1 MSALAVSKQTLK
13 KTADIA
19 LRVVTILV
27 VLFAVAMVIF
37 TLVTV
42 NTVGRENATLFGS
55 RLYIVETNS
64 MQGVFSAGDI
74 IVVRAVDG
82 AEGLEPGTVI
92 TYTSSAAESYSDTI
106 THCIR
111 EQTQVDG
118 KPAYITYGV
127 ASGSDD
133 PVPVLAENVVGIY
146 QFRLPGAGY
155 FFSFMRTPWGYVLI
169 VLLPFLI
176 LLGLSGAN
184 LYKLVRAYK
193 KEKAAETAAAQT
205 ALEEE
210 RARAAAD
217 RAEAER
223 LREELR
229 LLKEQ
234 QGNEPP
240 DELPVETTE
249 NAAETA
255 SNEETADKT
264 EQADA
269 ADESDGET

>member
-1 MSALAVSKQTLK
+1 MPRSAPK
-13 KTADIA
+13 
-19 LRVVTILV
+19 
-27 VLFAVAMVIF
+27 
-37 TLVTV
+37 
-42 NTVGRENATLFGS
+42 
-55 RLYIVETNS
+55 
-64 MQGVFSAGDI
+64 
-74 IVVRAVDG
+74 
-82 AEGLEPGTVI
+82 
-92 TYTSSAAESYSDTI
+92 
-106 THCIR
+106 
-111 EQTQVDG
+111 
-118 KPAYITYGV
+118 
-127 ASGSDD
+127 
-133 PVPVLAENVVGIY
+133 
-146 QFRLPGAGY
+146 
-155 FFSFMRTPWGYVLI
+155 
-169 VLLPFLI
+169 
-176 LLGLSGAN
+176 
-184 LYKLVRAYK
+184 
-193 KEKAAETAAAQT
+193 
-205 ALEEE
+205 E